1 MRPDASPSR
10 LAGSLFSKPSS
21 ASPQSSSTFREN
33 ICLPPLRRLKA
44 PVAYLGS
51 GLACLCL
58 VITHAAAEVQ
68 NPVVRRGAV
77 SLPLPVPGWGRAS
90 LTPILS

>member
-21 ASPQSSSTFREN
+21 TSPQSSSTFREN
-33 ICLPPLRRLKA
+33 ICLAPLRRLKA
-44 PVAYLGS
+44 LVAHLGS
-51 GLACLCL
+51 RLACLRS
-58 VITHAAAEVQ
+58 VTTHAAAEVQ
-68 NPVVRRGAV
+68 NPVARRGAV
-77 SLPLPVPGWGRAS
+77 SFLLPIPGWGRAS